1 MKTVDRFVRRAA
13 MAGLAAL
20 VAGSVSGGSA
30 RAANWLEKNF
40 YLSGPNY
47 DGDVPSCEAAL
58 GTISDRFETK
68 ESRFW
73 NSNAQILGYER
84 VRQVAFRPWARGTM
98 PRRFCR
104 AVAEVSDGRKHVV
117 NYYITEDGGEIGA
130 TWGVTWC
137 VVGFDRNM
145 AYSPACKM
153 ALP

>member
-1 MKTVDRFVRRAA
+1 MMTFDRFARRAA
-13 MAGLAAL
+13 TAAVAGLLAA
-20 VAGSVSGGSA
+20 ASAGGSA
-30 RAANWLEKNF
+30 QAANWLQKNF

-84 VRQVAFRPWARGTM
+84 VRQVAFLPWARGTM

-104 AVAEVSDGRKHVV
+104 AVAELNDGRKHVV
-117 NYYITEDGGEIGA
+117 NYYLTEDGGEIGA

-137 VVGFDRNM
+137 VVGYDRNM
-145 AYSPACKM
+145 AYSPSCKM
-153 ALP
+153 ARP

>member
-1 MKTVDRFVRRAA
+1 MMTFDRFARRAA
-13 MAGLAAL
+13 TAAFAVLVSAASLGGPAQAAG
-20 VAGSVSGGSA
+20 
-30 RAANWLEKNF
+30 WLEKNF

-84 VRQVAFRPWARGTM
+84 VRQIAFRPWARGTI
-98 PRRFCR
+98 PRRFCT
-104 AVAEVSDGRKHVV
+104 AVAAVNDGRKHVV

>member
-1 MKTVDRFVRRAA
+1 MMTFDRFARRAATAA
-13 MAGLAAL
+13 MAGLLAA
-20 VAGSVSGGSA
+20 ASAGGSA
-30 RAANWLEKNF
+30 QAANWLQKNF

-58 GTISDRFETK
+58 GTISDRFSTK

-117 NYYITEDGGEIGA
+117 NYYLTEDGGEIGA

-137 VVGFDRNM
+137 VVGYDRNM
-145 AYSPACKM
+145 AYSPSCKM

>member
-1 MKTVDRFVRRAA
+1 MMMFDRFARRAA
-13 MAGLAAL
+13 TAAIAGLLAA
-20 VAGSVSGGSA
+20 ASAGGSA
-30 RAANWLEKNF
+30 QAANWLQKNF

-58 GTISDRFETK
+58 GTISDRFSTK

-137 VVGFDRNM
+137 VVGYDRNM
-145 AYSPACKM
+145 AYSPSCKM